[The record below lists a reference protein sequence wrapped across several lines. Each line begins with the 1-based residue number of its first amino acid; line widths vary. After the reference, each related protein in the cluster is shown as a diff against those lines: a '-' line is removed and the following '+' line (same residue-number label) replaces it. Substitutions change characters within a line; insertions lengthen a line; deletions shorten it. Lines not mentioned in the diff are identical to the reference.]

1 MSLLAL
7 AAAELGRRDV
17 VHALV
22 PRALDHVVH
31 VRLEV
36 SAVLAKGL
44 GPHGRQTPGRVRLE
58 GDALLRDD
66 VGLAQAK
73 HAEIHLATT
82 LVVSDLELKEGE
94 SREHRGAVFRHP
106 QNLLEVRLLIRHDG
120 GMVLPNE
127 DRGAAE
133 VRIVRVQE
141 EVPHL
146 RGGVLG
152 VEAVDKAPLV
162 GPPEVVPGR
171 VVHGVRVLHRV
182 PQLQHLPQAWLALE
196 AVALGAAAKREG
208 HGEVRRRALHT
219 CLLLCGEDGI
229 EGADERLAEVLRLP
243 WKALESPFKLQVWLV
258 HEDDHP

>member
-152 VEAVDKAPLV
+152 VEAVDKARTVECCQIVPWLV
-162 GPPEVVPGR
+162 TIHLG
-171 VVHGVRVLHRV
+171 LHHAV
-182 PQLQHLPQAWLALE
+182 MELNHLPKCGE
-196 AVALGAAAKREG
+196 SIVEMVPAAAQATNSEG
-208 HGEVRRRALHT
+208 ERGGEV
-219 CLLLCGEDGI
+219 D
-229 EGADERLAEVLRLP
+229 
-243 WKALESPFKLQVWLV
+243 
-258 HEDDHP
+258 